1 MYTSAQRSAVGWN
14 DALAKKAEQF
24 HIESEAAAASGAWAD
39 KAFIF
44 YSKGHPTT
52 TSVFIQA
59 EGETDCGDNIVALI
73 KPSNT
78 TSDLYDGIAHPPE
91 PSDRSEERHF
101 EQWIFAGP
109 SHVAKRFWK
118 LGAKREDGDGTVPL
132 RSLLG
137 FGGPAKIFNPLPG
150 SPEHVP
156 APNSDWLWDR
166 VLEVLQGVN
175 VQQHLSSGDPR
186 EGKE

>member
-1 MYTSAQRSAVGWN
+1 MPREHVLNGMPTIAELYAHVVIGNDDRLAVVASRHADPQR
-14 DALAKKAEQF
+14 
-24 HIESEAAAASGAWAD
+24 
-39 KAFIF
+39 
-44 YSKGHPTT
+44 P
-52 TSVFIQA
+52 
-59 EGETDCGDNIVALI
+59 
-73 KPSNT
+73 
-78 TSDLYDGIAHPPE
+78 
-91 PSDRSEERHF
+91 SEERHF
-101 EQWIFAGP
+101 EQWIFEGP